1 MDRDVMTKAVATAMN
16 ERLDGAPGT
25 IALSE
30 WLEAN
35 TARLDAVTYVLDGLL
50 AEYEAGYA

>member
-1 MDRDVMTKAVATAMN
+1 MDRDVMTQAVATAMN

-25 IALSE
+25 IVLAD

-35 TARLDAVTYVLDGLL
+35 SARLNAVTYVLDGLL
-50 AEYEAGYA
+50 AEYEAGYV

>member
-1 MDRDVMTKAVATAMN
+1 MDRDIMTQAIASAMN

-25 IALSE
+25 IKLAE

-35 TARLDAVTYVLDGLL
+35 SARLDAVTYVLDGLL
-50 AEYEAGYA
+50 AEYEAGYV